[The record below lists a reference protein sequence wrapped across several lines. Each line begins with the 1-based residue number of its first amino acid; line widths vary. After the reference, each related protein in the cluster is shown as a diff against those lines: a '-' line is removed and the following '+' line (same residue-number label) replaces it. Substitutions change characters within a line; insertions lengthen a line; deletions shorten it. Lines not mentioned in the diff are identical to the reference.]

1 MRFNDGK
8 TRLGERGI
16 VDRFE
21 NSSWSTK
28 NWSSVVGVRM
38 DTWSC
43 SGELPS
49 TNLRCAIEQR
59 RVLLDN
65 SSQHEF
71 RRHGKYDTK
80 TTSFDFRSVLDGGQ
94 KQ

>member
-43 SGELPS
+43 SGEFQWPPS
-49 TNLRCAIEQR
+49 AVAYCGHAIHNINDSNGGG
-59 RVLLDN
+59 DN
-65 SSQHEF
+65 
-71 RRHGKYDTK
+71 DTPC
-80 TTSFDFRSVLDGGQ
+80 
-94 KQ
+94 